1 MTSMARKVTILLLFF
16 LSLWNL
22 PLCGSNPQ
30 FTASVNPTTV
40 YEGEVFEITF
50 TLDREGWGELQ
61 LPKLDGFQR
70 ISGPSRSFQTSIVN
84 GVVQQRTAHTYRYR
98 ANEAGEHTIG
108 SAYLQVN
115 GMRLKSVPL
124 TLLVLEK
131 GEEETA
137 ADRDIFIRV
146 STSCDTC
153 YMGQQIVADLELYTT
168 VGITDY
174 TLLSEPQ
181 FRGLQKYNYRNLRNF
196 RTTRDTFQNRIYN
209 KHVVYR
215 FILSP
220 QFPGSFGGESF
231 DFRVVE
237 EDRDSRWGGF
247 FRMGGKTHYLSTEIP
262 EIVVLPSPP
271 MAPEDFN
278 SLVGDFHLRSRLDT
292 EEVRT
297 GELLTLWVRLS
308 GNGDLKAMSTPSI
321 QIDGGASVAD
331 IQLLEET
338 SREHLGRLQ
347 NSREWN
353 ILLRADEVGTT
364 AIVPKI
370 VAYNFETDSFYTLSP
385 DTLFLTIVKGDQD
398 GTATGWQ
405 GISGDNHTDGASDNW
420 WYSPVAIIGVT
431 ALGISLAVLLFLF
444 FTPRSRRKVVKLTK
458 EEEFAR
464 AIKNARKIKNTQP
477 KEYFARVLHA
487 LDIFISR
494 SIDLPMSE
502 WKDHLIKTQLSYV
515 YPQKKADAIVK
526 LREKLIKGTYGFQSF
541 EEGEIEY
548 WVKIIL

>member
-1 MTSMARKVTILLLFF
+1 MTSMARTVTILLLFSLF
-16 LSLWNL
+16 LWNL
-22 PLCGSNPQ
+22 PLYGTNPQ
-30 FTASVNPTTV
+30 FTASVNPSTV

-50 TLDREGWGELQ
+50 ALDREGWGELQ

-108 SAYLQVN
+108 SAYMQVN
-115 GMRLKSVPL
+115 GTRLKSDPH
-124 TLLVLEK
+124 TILVLENDDD
-131 GEEETA
+131 EAA

-174 TLLSEPQ
+174 TLLSEPKFQ
-181 FRGLQKYNYRNLRNF
+181 GLQKYNYRNLRNF

-209 KHVVYR
+209 KHVIYR

-220 QFPGSFGGESF
+220 QYPGSFGGESI

-237 EDRDSRWGGF
+237 EDRESRWGGF
-247 FRMGGKTHYLSTEIP
+247 FRMGGKTHYLSAEIP
-262 EIVVLPSPP
+262 EIIVLPSPP

-297 GELLTLWVRLS
+297 GELLSLWVRLS
-308 GNGDLKAMSTPSI
+308 GNGDLKGMSTPSI

-338 SREHLGRLQ
+338 SREHIGQLQ

-353 ILLRADEVGTT
+353 ILLRADEVGMAT
-364 AIVPKI
+364 IVPKI
-370 VAYNFETDSFYTLSP
+370 VAYNIETDSFYTLSP

-398 GTATGWQ
+398 GTASGWP
-405 GISGDNHTDGASDNW
+405 GNRGDNNTDGASDKW
-420 WYSPVAIIGVT
+420 WYSPVGIIGVT
-431 ALGISLAVLLFLF
+431 ALGISLAVLLFLLF
-444 FTPRSRRKVVKLTK
+444 ARKSRREVVKLTK

-464 AIKNARKIKNTQP
+464 AIKDARKIKKTQP
-477 KEYFARVLHA
+477 EEYFARVLHA
-487 LDIFISR
+487 LDIFISK

-502 WKDHLIKTQLSYV
+502 WKDELIKTQLSNV
-515 YPQKKADAIVK
+515 YPPKKTEAIVN

-541 EEGEIEY
+541 EEGEIED